1 MRWRVVKRVPIN
13 EVMNRLSTI
22 EKKYGD
28 NLVKLQEDFL
38 KGRLDRE
45 RFDDYV
51 EWSGMNHALNA
62 AREGEDF
69 EYYAEEEIE
78 MSIFKINNLTLK
90 KLEICDYIADQHVTS
105 INELAKSLNRN
116 VKNVY
121 NDLKFLESIGFINFV
136 KAGKRNIPE
145 LVVQE
150 VTIQLG

>member
-13 EVMNRLSTI
+13 EVVNRLAII

-28 NLVKLQEDFL
+28 SLNKLQEDFL
-38 KGRLDRE
+38 RGRLDRE
-45 RFDDYV
+45 KFDDYV
-51 EWSGMNHALNA
+51 EWSSMKHALNA
-62 AREGEDF
+62 ASEGEDF
-69 EYYAEEEIE
+69 EYYAEEEME
-78 MSIFKINNLTLK
+78 MSILKIKSLTMK

-105 INELAKSLNRN
+105 INELAKALNRN

-121 NDLKFLESIGFINFV
+121 NDLKFLESIGFISFT
-136 KAGKRNIPE
+136 KTGKRNMPE